1 MTKTFKTTDIQDNEK
16 TRSIKAKMINNVM
29 FETDDFAND
38 SNIHLYNEIA
48 DLRDQNKNLEKK
60 SELEGRFW
68 INTEE
73 FICSHLKTISRPYS
87 AVHLKNFF
95 LCVVDTLKESKF
107 SRSTIESLMEE
118 QLDKCFEEETPA
130 QFILNDNLSES
141 EKT

>member
-16 TRSIKAKMINNVM
+16 TRSIKAEMINNVM

-73 FICSHLKTISRPYS
+73 LICNHLRAISRPYS
-87 AVHLKNFF
+87 ADHLKNFF
-95 LCVVDTLKESKF
+95 LCTVSTLKKSKF
-107 SRSTIESLMEE
+107 ERDTIEQLMEE
-118 QLDKCFEEETPA
+118 QLDEFYGE
-130 QFILNDNLSES
+130 SES
-141 EKT
+141 A